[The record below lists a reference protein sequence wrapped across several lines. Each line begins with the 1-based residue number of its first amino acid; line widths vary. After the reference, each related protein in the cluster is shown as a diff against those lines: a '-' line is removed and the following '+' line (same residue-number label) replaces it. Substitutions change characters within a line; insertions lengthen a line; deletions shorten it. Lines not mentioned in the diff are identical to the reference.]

1 MKTLLPAAI
10 AALLPCLLHAA
21 TITSADMPRP
31 EGARHYLLAEPQQPA
46 AGKRPLVLIL
56 HGHAGS
62 ASLVFGRE
70 RLRVPMQQWLAIAD
84 REQVLVIAP
93 DGAKG
98 SDNKSGWNDCRADA
112 TTSPKTDDVGFIGA
126 LIEKAVAEH
135 DVDPSRIYVMGMSNG
150 GGMTY
155 RLGVELGQRL
165 AGIAAMAAVWPAKS
179 ICPAPGTPLPVMV
192 IHGTSDKIVPY
203 GGGEIGGMLL
213 HGRGTSLPVEQTLAL
228 WRKLDQLPDAATQDA
243 VLPHRKES
251 GDTSAHRYVWG
262 GDPRGMQVEF
272 FKVDKGGHTE
282 PSIQHRLQWY
292 ADFLLGAQN
301 ADFESAEEA
310 WRFFRDKRRQ

>member
-1 MKTLLPAAI
+1 MKTLPLAAFT
-10 AALLPCLLHAA
+10 ALLPCALHAA
-21 TITSADMPRP
+21 TITASDIQRP

-46 AGKRPLVLIL
+46 AGKRPLVLVL

-112 TTSPKTDDVGFIGA
+112 STSPKTDDVGFIAA
-126 LIEKAVAEH
+126 LVDKAIAEH
-135 DVDPSRIYVMGMSNG
+135 NADPSRIYVMGMSNG

-155 RLGVELGQRL
+155 RLGVELGPRL
-165 AGIAAMAAVWPAKS
+165 AGIAAMAAVWPANS
-179 ICPAPGTPLPVMV
+179 LCAPPGTPLPVMV
-192 IHGTSDKIVPY
+192 IHGTADKIVPY

-213 HGRGTSLPVEQTLAL
+213 RGRGTALPVEQTLAL
-228 WRKLDQLPDAATQDA
+228 WRKLDQLPDAATQDST
-243 VLPHRKES
+243 LSHRKES
-251 GDTSAHRYVWG
+251 GDTTAHHYVWG
-262 GDPRGMQVEF
+262 SDARGLQVEF
-272 FKVDKGGHTE
+272 FKVANGGHTE

-292 ADFLLGAQN
+292 AGFLLGAQN

-310 WRFFRDKRRQ
+310 WRFFRDKRRP

>member
-1 MKTLLPAAI
+1 MKTTLSAAFSTLLPCA
-10 AALLPCLLHAA
+10 LHAA
-21 TITSADMPRP
+21 TITSIDMSRP
-31 EGARHYLLAEPQQPA
+31 EGARHYLMAEPQQPA

-62 ASLVFGRE
+62 ANLVFGRE

-98 SDNKSGWNDCRADA
+98 GDNKSGWNDCRADA

-126 LIEKAVAEH
+126 LIDKAIAEH
-135 DVDPSRIYVMGMSNG
+135 GADPSRVYVMGMSNG

-155 RLGVELGQRL
+155 RLGVELGSRL

-179 ICPAPGTPLPVMV
+179 ICPAPSTPLPVMV
-192 IHGTSDKIVPY
+192 IHGTADKIVPY
-203 GGGEIGGMLL
+203 GGGDIGGMLL

-243 VLPHRKES
+243 DLPHRKES
-251 GDTSAHRYVWG
+251 GNTTAHRYVWG
-262 GDPRGMQVEF
+262 SDPRGLQVEF
-272 FKVDKGGHTE
+272 FRVDKGGHTE